1 MIFTCPGIA
10 SPRVNR
16 KKRTFPEIVI
26 ERAMAYAAIL
36 ARSKVKNTEK
46 TATITLFLKGV
57 INPPESNNVRKLSR
71 VQVFGNARGV
81 E

>member
-26 ERAMAYAAIL
+26 ERAIAYAAIL
-36 ARSKVKNTEK
+36 ASSSVKNTEN
-46 TATITLFLKGV
+46 TETITLFLNGV
-57 INPPESNNVRKLSR
+57 IKPPESKSVRKLSS
-71 VQVFGNARGV
+71 VQFLGNESGAV
-81 E
+81 